1 MRRSEVHTSWVADAD
16 LSAALEAAA
25 GPLPE
30 QMQAATALVAHLDD
44 PRAPAALLHLLGHP
58 NNLGPICEAATALL
72 ANSTDA
78 ALRLFAIAWRETEA
92 AEDWQRADCL
102 ADAAA
107 AALGDGTVPV
117 ARWKSLS
124 ADDDP
129 SVSAGAESVWLWLTE
144 GMGAPG

>member
-1 MRRSEVHTSWVADAD
+1 MTDAD

-25 GPLPE
+25 GPVPE

-44 PRAPAALLHLLGHP
+44 RRATAALLHLLRHP
-58 NNLGPICEAATALL
+58 SNLGPICEASAALL

-78 ALRLFAIAWRETEA
+78 ALRLFAIAWHQTEA

-102 ADAAA
+102 ASAASE
-107 AALGDGTVPV
+107 ALGDGKVPV

-124 ADDDP
+124 EDEDP
-129 SVSAGAESVWLWLTE
+129 SVSVGAGSVWLWLTE